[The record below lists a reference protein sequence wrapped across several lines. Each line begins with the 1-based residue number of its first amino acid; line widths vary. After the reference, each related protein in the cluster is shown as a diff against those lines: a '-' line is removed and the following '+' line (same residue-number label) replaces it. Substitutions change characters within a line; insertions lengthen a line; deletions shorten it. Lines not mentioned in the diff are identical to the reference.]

1 MADAFRGDF
10 TALFVETPDFA
21 SMSGENRE
29 RLRQNTRLAQML
41 GAGIE
46 RVYGEDVALQISEF
60 ARISGVTKIVLGRKQ
75 YEARTAV
82 PPPVTDGKKSHSC
95 VPTSIFTSYPI
106 RIHRRIVPAAVY
118 RRGSRL
124 RKPTY

>member
-60 ARISGVTKIVLGRKQ
+60 ARISGVTKIVLGRSSTKRGPLFRRPSLTEKITQ
-75 YEARTAV
+75 L
-82 PPPVTDGKKSHSC
+82 C
-95 VPTSIFTSYPI
+95 PTSIFTSYPI